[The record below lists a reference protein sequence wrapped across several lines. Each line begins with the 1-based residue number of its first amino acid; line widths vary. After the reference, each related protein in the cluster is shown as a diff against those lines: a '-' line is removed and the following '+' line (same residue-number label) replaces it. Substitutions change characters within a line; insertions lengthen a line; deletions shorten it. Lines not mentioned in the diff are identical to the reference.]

1 MAATVLNG
9 TTSGGSISW
18 TNNTGGNVRLI
29 INYFGTAGQ
38 AATSTTYGI
47 QIAIGSAIF
56 RSNYAAAIGKN
67 LSYFTA
73 GASGA
78 NSYIVTQLNMDI
90 SRIGGDPSQFFTTIP
105 IELYIPSSTTLTLS
119 RITGSGEYSYNLLLL
134 PEAG

>member
-38 AATSTTYGI
+38 AYYSTTYGI
-47 QIAIGSAIF
+47 QISIGSAIF

-67 LSYFTA
+67 LALFT
-73 GASGA
+73 SGQGPGDSVFA
-78 NSYIVTQLNMDI
+78 QHNMDI
-90 SRIGGDPSQFFTTIP
+90 SRVGADTTQYITSIP
-105 IELYIPSSTTLTLS
+105 LELYIPSSTTLTLS